1 MTPMNDERENKWLYN
16 ELESRYHEI
25 PELKKLSAYSPA
37 FKAWRSEV
45 EALLSAL
52 YGTRGDPAER
62 FRAILSTPLFL
73 SCRMDDGA
81 FQDAFL
87 EGLEDSRILIAEILE
102 RRNLLST

>member
-1 MTPMNDERENKWLYN
+1 MDDERENKWLYN

-52 YGTRGDPAER
+52 YGTRGDPPER
-62 FRAILSTPLFL
+62 FRGILSTPLFL
-73 SCRMDDGA
+73 SCCMDDGV
-81 FQDAFL
+81 FQEAFL
-87 EGLEDSRILIAEILE
+87 ESLEDSRILISEILE
-102 RRNLLST
+102 RKTLSST